1 MLRLR
6 NWNLAGLGKVFSE
19 ILMNESS
26 LFHLSVRLRRR
37 RRRKVKKDRI
47 KLKNKLNNKKRTI
60 IKKSNINSFLLLSK
74 VSSNEILGVQLSSD
88 CRSGRTKGEAEEE
101 EETTEFE

>member
-37 RRRKVKKDRI
+37 SRGKVKKNRI

-60 IKKSNINSFLLLSK
+60 IKKSNINSFLLLSE
-74 VSSNEILGVQLSSD
+74 VSSNDILGVFS
-88 CRSGRTKGEAEEE
+88 
-101 EETTEFE
+101 